1 MNGRQQRMNEMFFYI
16 FTAPKK
22 VTSGTFRHAGQGV
35 QLGPVVVTRL
45 NLHLVLPQQ
54 LLGPERH

>member
-1 MNGRQQRMNEMFFYI
+1 MKWFFLHFYS
-16 FTAPKK
+16 TEK
-22 VTSGTFRHAGQGV
+22 VTSGIFRHACQGV